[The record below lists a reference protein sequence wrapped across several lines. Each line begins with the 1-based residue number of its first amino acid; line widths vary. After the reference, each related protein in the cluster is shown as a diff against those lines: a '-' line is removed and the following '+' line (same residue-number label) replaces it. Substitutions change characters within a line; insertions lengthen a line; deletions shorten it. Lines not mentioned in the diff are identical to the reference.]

1 MKIIKDSISIKE
13 LKVIAEN
20 SFGNMVKGVVDIKQ
34 RIMAIEAELHS
45 DQEAY
50 LIANEDSKQEDLW
63 GINLYPDMPEE
74 EWIEYD
80 SVINLRP
87 LNGNQSRGVDNPQLR
102 EEISAIV
109 NGLVER

>member
-1 MKIIKDSISIKE
+1 
-13 LKVIAEN
+13 
-20 SFGNMVKGVVDIKQ
+20 
-34 RIMAIEAELHS
+34 MAIEAELHS

-50 LIANEDSKQEDLW
+50 LNAKEDSKQEDLW

-102 EEISAIV
+102 KEISAIV